1 MKSYDVIVA
10 GVGAM
15 GSATL
20 YHLAKQ
26 GLRVAGIDPH
36 PPGHA
41 FGSSHGET
49 RIIRKAY
56 FLDGNYLPLLER
68 SYELWRELEAE
79 SGKELMK
86 ICGLLCIGE
95 SESEF
100 IAKLEE
106 ASWEAGLALDCITAA
121 EARELHPAMQVPEDL
136 VIYHD
141 RDGGYLSPENCVST
155 HAERA
160 CAHGAALFAGEPL
173 LEWSADGDGVRVRTA
188 NRTLT
193 ASKLILTTGAWA
205 MPEFA
210 KLGIPLRVRRKVMF
224 WHRISEPER
233 FRSTPVWIWARQ
245 DHAFYGFPTLDGATM
260 KSAEDSGGEYL
271 EHPDARDFSIRRDD
285 DEALTPFLH
294 TAFPALVHEVDRAKT
309 CLYTDA
315 EDRNFIVAFHPE
327 HPQVLLASCCSGH
340 GFKLSSA
347 MGEVLARTV
356 QNGMLPPEATFFGM
370 RYWRSM

>member
-1 MKSYDVIVA
+1 MQSYDVIVA

-36 PPGHA
+36 VPGHA

-79 SGKELMK
+79 SGKDLMH

-95 SESEF
+95 PESEF
-100 IAKLEE
+100 ITALEG
-106 ASWEAGLALDCITAA
+106 ASREAGLALDRIDSA
-121 EARELHPAMQVPEDL
+121 EAQKLHPAVQVPEDQ

-141 RDGGYLSPENCVST
+141 RDGGYLSPEHCVAT

-160 CAHGAALFAGEPL
+160 RAHGADVFAGEPL
-173 LEWSADGDGVRVRTA
+173 LEWAVDGDGVRVRTA
-188 NRTLT
+188 NRMLT
-193 ASKLILTTGAWA
+193 ASKLILTTGAWVT
-205 MPEFA
+205 PEFA
-210 KLGIPLRVRRKVMF
+210 KLGIALRVRRKVLF
-224 WHRISEPER
+224 WHRISEAER
-233 FRSTPVWIWARQ
+233 FRDTPVWIWARQ
-245 DHAFYGFPTLDGATM
+245 EQAFYGFPTLDGATM
-260 KSAEDSGGEYL
+260 KSAEDTGGEYL
-271 EHPDARDFSIRRDD
+271 ENADARDFSIRSEDD
-285 DEALTPFLH
+285 AALTPFLH
-294 TAFPALVHEVDRAKT
+294 TAFPGLVHGIDRAKT
-309 CLYTDA
+309 CLYTDSA
-315 EDRNFIVAFHPE
+315 DRNFIIRFHPE
-327 HPQVLLASCCSGH
+327 HPHVLLASCCSGH

-347 MGEVLARTV
+347 MGEVLAKTV
-356 QNGMLPPEATFFGM
+356 QSGVLPPEAAFFGM
-370 RYWRSM
+370 R

>member
-1 MKSYDVIVA
+1 MQSYDVIVA

-36 PPGHA
+36 APGHA

-68 SYELWRELEAE
+68 SYALWRELEAE
-79 SGKELMK
+79 SGKDLMQ

-95 SESEF
+95 PGSEF
-100 IAKLEE
+100 ITKLEV
-106 ASWEAGLALDCITAA
+106 ASQGAGLALERISPA
-121 EARELHPAMQVPEDL
+121 ESRKLHPAMQVPEDQ

-141 RDGGYLSPENCVST
+141 RDGGYLSPEHCVST
-155 HAERA
+155 HADCA
-160 CAHGAALFAGEPL
+160 CACGAHLFAGEAL
-173 LEWSADGDGVRVRTA
+173 LEWNADGDGVRVRTPY
-188 NRTLT
+188 RTLT
-193 ASKLILTTGAWA
+193 AGRLILTTGAWVT
-205 MPEFA
+205 PEFA
-210 KLGIPLRVRRKVMF
+210 RLGIPLRVRRKVMF
-224 WHRISEPER
+224 WHRISEPGQ
-233 FRSTPVWIWARQ
+233 FRNTPVWIWAQ
-245 DHAFYGFPTLDGATM
+245 QEHAFYGFPTLDGMSM
-260 KSAEDSGGEYL
+260 KSAEDTGGEYL
-271 EHPDARDFSIRRDD
+271 EHPDARDFGTRPDD

-294 TAFPALVHEVDRAKT
+294 SAFPGLIHGVDRAKT
-309 CLYTDA
+309 CLYTDSP
-315 EDRNFIVAFHPE
+315 DKNFIIAFHPE

-356 QNGMLPPEATFFGM
+356 QSGELPPEAAFFGV
-370 RYWRSM
+370 R

>member
-1 MKSYDVIVA
+1 MQSQSYDVIVA

-56 FLDGNYLPLLER
+56 FLDGNYLPLLNR

-79 SGKELMK
+79 SGRALMH

-95 SESEF
+95 PQSDF
-100 IAKLEE
+100 ITKLEG
-106 ASWEAGLALDCITAA
+106 ASREAGLALDRITSP
-121 EARELHPAMQVPEDL
+121 EAHKLHPAMRVPEDQ

-141 RDGGYLSPENCVST
+141 GDGGYLSPEQCVIS
-155 HAERA
+155 HAEGARA
-160 CAHGAALFAGEPL
+160 RGAEVFAGEPL
-173 LEWSADGDGVRVRTA
+173 LGWSTDGDGVRVRTA

-193 ASKLILTTGAWA
+193 TAKLILTTGAWVS
-205 MPEFA
+205 PEFA
-210 KLGIPLRVRRKVMF
+210 KLGIPLRVRRKVLF
-224 WHRISEPER
+224 WHRISEPAK
-233 FRSTPVWIWARQ
+233 FRDTPVWIWKNQ
-245 DHAFYGFPTLDGATM
+245 EHAFYGFPTLDGATM
-260 KSAEDSGGEYL
+260 KSAEDTGGEYL
-271 EHPDARDFSIRRDD
+271 DHADARDFGIRPGD

-294 TAFPALVHEVDRAKT
+294 TAFPGLIHGVDRGKT
-309 CLYTDA
+309 CLYTDSA
-315 EDRNFIVAFHPE
+315 DKNFIVGFHPE

-347 MGEVLARTV
+347 MGEVLAKTA
-356 QNGMLPPEATFFGM
+356 QSGKLPPEAAFFGM
-370 RYWRSM
+370 R

>member
-1 MKSYDVIVA
+1 MLSYDVIVA

-36 PPGHA
+36 APGHA

-68 SYELWRELEAE
+68 SYALWRELEAE
-79 SGKELMK
+79 SGKDLMQ

-95 SESEF
+95 PGSEF
-100 IAKLEE
+100 ITKLEV
-106 ASWEAGLALDCITAA
+106 ASQEAGLALERISPA
-121 EARELHPAMQVPEDL
+121 ESRKLHPAMHVPEDQ

-141 RDGGYLSPENCVST
+141 RDGGYLSPETCVRT
-155 HAERA
+155 HAQLA
-160 CAHGAALFAGEPL
+160 CAHGADVFAGEPL
-173 LEWSADGDGVRVRTA
+173 LEWSADGTGVRVRTA
-188 NRTLT
+188 SRTLT
-193 ASKLILTTGAWA
+193 AGKLLLTTGAWV

-224 WHRISEPER
+224 WHRISEPEQ
-233 FRSTPVWIWARQ
+233 FSNTPVWIWAQ
-245 DHAFYGFPTLDGATM
+245 QEHAFYGFPTLDGMTM

-271 EHPDARDFSIRRDD
+271 EHPDARDFNIRPED
-285 DEALTPFLH
+285 DEALTPFVH
-294 TAFPALVHEVDRAKT
+294 TAFPGLIQAVDRAKT
-309 CLYTDA
+309 CLYTDS
-315 EDRNFIVAFHPE
+315 EDRNFIIGFHPE

-347 MGEVLARTV
+347 MGEVLAKTLQSGV
-356 QNGMLPPEATFFGM
+356 LPPEAAFFGM
-370 RYWRSM
+370 R